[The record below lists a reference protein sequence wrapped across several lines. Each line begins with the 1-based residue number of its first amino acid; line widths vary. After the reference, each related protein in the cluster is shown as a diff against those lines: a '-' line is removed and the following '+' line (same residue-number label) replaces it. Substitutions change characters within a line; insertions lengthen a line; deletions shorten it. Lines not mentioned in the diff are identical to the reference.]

1 MVRCIVDFLLIVLV
15 LVILCCFLSCLFDG
29 SLQCCVWSP
38 FYFLN
43 ISCIFLVWGY
53 NVLHIYQAMFIE
65 VYFKFIHKLKHVLKA
80 LTFWLTPFTFFC
92 HCFLL
97 LFCVCVYPI
106 VYCSDCMWYFSSSL
120 LIFALALVWVDP
132 LLLIRVSLRQG
143 EFCGDIFL
151 FAGLI
156 FFFFFLMKSL

>member
-97 LFCVCVYPI
+97 LLCVCGICIHIQMYNI
-106 VYCSDCMWYFSSSL
+106 VIRHLDNLPSDSSTQLTLYIVITS
-120 LIFALALVWVDP
+120 
-132 LLLIRVSLRQG
+132 
-143 EFCGDIFL
+143 
-151 FAGLI
+151 
-156 FFFFFLMKSL
+156 